1 MKNAFRATGWLASG
15 LFLIL
20 LFAPLGCK
28 GRRVRT
34 QQTDEEAPRM
44 ASTVHLGDP
53 RMGAQLVSGFY
64 GVEGGAW
71 RWTARRF
78 TAVLRPPA
86 GAAQKGATLTVKLTV
101 PAVVIEKEKDVT
113 LSASI
118 GGTALAPE
126 PYAKAGDYTFK
137 RDVPAAALAGDTV
150 RLEFELDKAMPPSGA
165 DQRELGII
173 VLVIGLESK

>member
-1 MKNAFRATGWLASG
+1 MKNAFRATGWLACALS
-15 LFLIL
+15 LVL

-28 GRRVRT
+28 RRRVGT

-64 GVEGGAW
+64 GVEAAAW

-101 PAVVIEKEKDVT
+101 PPVVVDKEKDVT
-113 LSASI
+113 LSASV
-118 GGTALAPE
+118 GGAALAPE
-126 PYAKAGDYTFK
+126 
-137 RDVPAAALAGDTV
+137 TV
-150 RLEFELDKAMPPSGA
+150 RQGRRIHL
-165 DQRELGII
+165 
-173 VLVIGLESK
+173 